1 MTTTQVLRPDSDV
14 ITYGTVTKSTGT
26 VVFSLID
33 DAPADD
39 GTYITSAQ
47 WGAGVVVGLTN
58 LSALTGTQRIRQVRM
73 RARCFHNSAD
83 VGHVDQVDGRLR
95 DNVKGTTG
103 KAYTFQTPSNTVLG
117 DQSSGWYTA
126 DPNGAAWTEAF
137 VNRMQLSLAWRARNT
152 GVTQLRVTEAYV
164 DVEVHDQPVV
174 SAVTITGAT
183 TTTTPD
189 VGWTYTTT
197 DDSGGQTRYQ
207 VRVFTAAQ
215 YGITGF
221 DPATSPAT
229 WDSGVLSGAVTTLT
243 VGTNLLNG
251 TTYKAYVRAARDWPG
266 PAGPLWW
273 SAWAASGATAIA
285 LTPPPAPTVTVSQ
298 QLTLPGYR
306 NLIRVSAPINLLT
319 AEQASLE
326 GGTTTGWAAVANC
339 TISNSAA
346 YGADGTHSL
355 QMSSTA
361 GGNMTAAI
369 STRPRVEPGA
379 RVVITATGR
388 TAVSVRSVRVD
399 IRWYDVTGALIST
412 TTGTAAND
420 ATAADTPWYAT
431 GVAPATT
438 YSADILVNVLAT
450 GGAAE
455 VHRLDRL
462 GLLYYP
468 TDPGTAVAA
477 AALWTPGGYAASSAV
492 VVYRSLR
499 ISPTIGRGPARNW
512 LHPQLFSGGALT
524 ISADGFYPRQA
535 NDTATFLPMDRA
547 APESPGQVSA
557 GMVEWTIRAGAFS
570 YLDIGAPDGVPTDGT
585 HPYLMPA
592 VPGKQMTAS
601 VWLWADSAFTARLGV
616 VFVDRYNT
624 QVGATTLSTNASLT
638 TTEQKVSV
646 TATGP
651 AGCCFARFAVEDT
664 NGVAGFRVYAAMPR
678 WRPVEEPDEPWP
690 GQVFSWSTETVRR
703 LTSASV
709 TDGQNDVAVYD
720 HEAPPGRPVL
730 YWARVTALTS
740 TGQATASLDGTAVHV
755 YQTPTPRTLIGDPWQ
770 PENAAVCNVQPGDT
784 AQGVADTTELH
795 PSGRDGDPVLI
806 TAWTGRARAYDLS
819 AYSDLEHYRL
829 VQLLPST
836 RPLYWKWPEGGITY
850 GYVTSWAPT
859 RTRPGYY
866 KTVAV
871 QVLETAR
878 PA

>member
-1 MTTTQVLRPDSDV
+1 MTTTQTLRPDSDA
-14 ITYGTVTKSTGT
+14 ITYGTVIKSTGV

-33 DAPADD
+33 DAPSDD
-39 GTYITSAQ
+39 ATYITSSQ

-95 DNVKGTTG
+95 DNVKGTVG
-103 KAYTFQTPSNTVLG
+103 KAYTFQTSSNTVLG

-137 VNRMQLSLAWRARNT
+137 VNRVQLSLAWRARNT
-152 GVTQLRVTEAYV
+152 GVTQLRITEAYV

-207 VRVFTAAQ
+207 VKVFTAAQ
-215 YGITGF
+215 YGIAGF
-221 DPATSPAT
+221 DPATSPNT
-229 WDSGVLSGAVTTLT
+229 WDSGVLSGAVTTVT

-266 PAGPLWW
+266 PAGPLWY
-273 SAWAASGATAIA
+273 SAWTASGATAIT
-285 LTPPPAPTVTVSQ
+285 LTPPPAPTVTVTQ
-298 QLTLPGYR
+298 QLAVPGYR

-326 GGTTTGWAAVANC
+326 GGTTAGWAAVANC

-355 QMSSTA
+355 QLSSTA
-361 GGNMTAAI
+361 AGNMTAAI
-369 STRPRVEPGA
+369 SIRPRVEPGA
-379 RVVITATGR
+379 RLVITATGR
-388 TAVSVRSVRVD
+388 SAVSVRSVRVD
-399 IRWYDVTGALIST
+399 IRWYDVAGALLST

-438 YSADILVNVLAT
+438 YSADLLANVLAT
-450 GGAAE
+450 GAGAE
-455 VHRLDRL
+455 VHRLDRF
-462 GLLYYP
+462 GMLYYP

-477 AALWTPGGYAASSAV
+477 AALWTPGGYATSAAV

-499 ISPTIGRGPARNW
+499 ISPTIGRSPARNGV
-512 LHPQLFSGGALT
+512 HPQQFSGGGLT
-524 ISADGFYPRQA
+524 GSTDGFYPRQA
-535 NDTATFLPMDRA
+535 NDSIDQLPMDRA

-557 GMVEWTIRAGAFS
+557 GMIEWTVRVAAVSF
-570 YLDIGAPDGVPTDGT
+570 LDIGAPDGTATDGT
-585 HPYLMPA
+585 HPYLLWA
-592 VPGKQMTAS
+592 VPGLDMTAS
-601 VWLWADSAFTARLGV
+601 VWLWSDVAFTARLAIV
-616 VFVDRYNT
+616 WVDRYNT
-624 QVGATTLSTNASLT
+624 QVGSTQFSANASLT
-638 TTEQKVSV
+638 TTEQRV
-646 TATGP
+646 TKNATPP
-651 AGCCFARFAVEDT
+651 AGAVFARLAIENQAGV
-664 NGVAGFRVYAAMPR
+664 NGARVYVAMPR
-678 WRPVEEPDEPWP
+678 WRVTADPDEAWP
-690 GQVFSWSTETVRR
+690 GQMFAWQADTVRA
-703 LTSASV
+703 LYSQAV
-709 TDGQNDVAVYD
+709 VDGQNDVAVYD
-720 HEAPPGRPVL
+720 HEAPPGQPAL
-730 YWARVTALTS
+730 YWAKVTALTS
-740 TGQATASLDGTAVHV
+740 TGQATASLDGVAVHV
-755 YQTPTPRTLIGDPWQ
+755 YQTPPARCLIGDPWQ

-784 AQGVADTTELH
+784 LAGIADTTELH
-795 PSGRDGDPVLI
+795 PSGRDGDPVLV

-819 AYSDLEHYRL
+819 AYSDLEYYRL
-829 VQLLPST
+829 TQLLPST

-866 KTVAV
+866 KTVSV

-878 PA
+878 PV